1 MCAEQTAG
9 SILNSETEFD
19 RYRILRLTINVNEEE
34 QAKVA
39 VEKEQEELN
48 KIMELLNV
56 EEMTRGDPKNRE
68 RSKADKMSSNLMS
81 PIVRSHAKKMEQ
93 QGDNTTG
100 AKS

>member
-1 MCAEQTAG
+1 M
-9 SILNSETEFD
+9 
-19 RYRILRLTINVNEEE
+19 NEEE

-68 RSKADKMSSNLMS
+68 RSNADKTSSNLRS
-81 PIVRSHAKKMEQ
+81 PIVRSHAKKRSSRGTIPRELK
-93 QGDNTTG
+93 G